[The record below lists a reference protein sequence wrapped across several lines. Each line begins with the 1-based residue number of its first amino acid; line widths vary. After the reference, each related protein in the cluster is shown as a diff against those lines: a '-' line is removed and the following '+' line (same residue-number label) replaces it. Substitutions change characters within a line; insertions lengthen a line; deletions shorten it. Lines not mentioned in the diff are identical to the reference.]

1 MTAHRFL
8 VLAALAGMA
17 FTGCLG
23 AEEESAPT
31 VASSDENDLRDG
43 VIADGEHPE
52 VGFLTFGDGYC
63 TATLIGARTVLTAAH
78 CFDFGSGIHAAT
90 APEPGRFVFRTKQGK
105 SRSIAYRRYRADARV
120 WEVGFDIGVA
130 QLDETVTAEE
140 ATPAVVSEAW
150 PEDGDTL
157 TVYGYGRH
165 GESCSGRDEGGK
177 HKRKDEVVLPE
188 GFGKRITCP
197 GDSGGPYFWTGSNE
211 IVALVKGDGLGVEWV
226 ANAVKHRAWILEH
239 RDAAERGELSTD

>member
-1 MTAHRFL
+1 MLARRLL
-8 VLAALAGMA
+8 VLATLVGSISLV
-17 FTGCLG
+17 GCG
-23 AEEESAPT
+23 GEEESAPT
-31 VASSDENDLRDG
+31 VASSEENDLRDG
-43 VIADGEHPE
+43 DIADGEHPE
-52 VGFLTFGDGYC
+52 VGFLTFGKGYC

-78 CFDFGSGIHAAT
+78 CFDFGSGIHADS

-130 QLDETVTAEE
+130 QLDEVVSAEE
-140 ATPAVVSEAW
+140 ATPAVVAENW

-157 TVYGYGRH
+157 TVYGYGRY
-165 GESCSGRDEGGK
+165 GESCKESDQGGK
-177 HKRKDEVVLPE
+177 HKRKDEVVVPE

-226 ANAVKHRAWILEH
+226 ANAVKHRDWILEQ